1 MLAAVLPRRMFLEFH
16 SEVRAELLCRP
27 GRLKAGLTN
36 DFAAVKL
43 VRIARTGSLCRTLV
57 PFPVENCTMFRP
69 TFSSWRSRNTMNAG
83 RRCRK
88 SNRPSLEAMEE
99 RTLLTLM
106 YANSASV
113 VERDGPG
120 DDAVQDQP
128 DFGRGKCGYC
138 QLLDIELDGDCR
150 HGLHRG
156 CWDLTIAA
164 GQTSGII
171 SVGVLADQAA
181 TTNRV
186 FYLSLSGA
194 SRATL
199 ETPKLSGTIV
209 EENTPPPPSLSI
221 ASEQETVG
229 TSGATTTMTF
239 TVSLNEA
246 LALPSHSH
254 GDDERPDRQGRHQLP
269 GYVRGPHLCPRF
281 AHRAVRRD
289 DLRFYESR
297 DGLLFG
303 ESHRWQRP
311 DWHSAGLRD
320 HRVLRPPL
328 LLPDTCL
335 RFPAPVSSWFLIH
348 HRPASARRTS
358 DSRGSSRGVHWP
370 KATRVGLRQDRFD
383 IHPVEPVASR
393 PSVGVRR
400 EKALNSSQGDRGL
413 RRRQY
418 PGARCRGPSGDRSL
432 RDTELMNSGSPR
444 HASYCNRSLAELTRK

>member
-1 MLAAVLPRRMFLEFH
+1 
-16 SEVRAELLCRP
+16 
-27 GRLKAGLTN
+27 
-36 DFAAVKL
+36 
-43 VRIARTGSLCRTLV
+43 
-57 PFPVENCTMFRP
+57 MFRA

-113 VERDGPG
+113 VERGTGPVTMQFKINLTSAAAN
-120 DDAVQDQP
+120 AVTVNYLTSNSTAIAGTDYTAAA
-128 DFGRGKCGYC
+128 GT
-138 QLLDIELDGDCR
+138 
-150 HGLHRG
+150 
-156 CWDLTIAA
+156 LTIAA

-194 SRATL
+194 SAATL

-246 LALPSHSH
+246 LDLPSHSH

-328 LLPDTCL
+328 LLRDPSINADPNSSEHHRTIIAGSHSAAEAGVRPRAGSRSGPFRIAFADHGLATRCSL
-335 RFPAPVSSWFLIH
+335 PAPS
-348 HRPASARRTS
+348 T
-358 DSRGSSRGVHWP
+358 
-370 KATRVGLRQDRFD
+370 
-383 IHPVEPVASR
+383 
-393 PSVGVRR
+393 
-400 EKALNSSQGDRGL
+400 
-413 RRRQY
+413 
-418 PGARCRGPSGDRSL
+418 
-432 RDTELMNSGSPR
+432 PR
-444 HASYCNRSLAELTRK
+444 L